1 LAQWVAVW
9 ATWGRL
15 SGSWPLRAGRSSALP
30 RLAAAGLGLAS
41 LIPAFRV
48 RQIRRCPI
56 AQQPPGRRRQRLSQL
71 ISRKRELLP
80 LAFAQPYG
88 QAVRRW
94 YIIPDQAAATY
105 ARAETI

>member
-30 RLAAAGLGLAS
+30 RLAAAGLGLAT
-41 LIPAFRV
+41 LNLGFRLC
-48 RQIRRCPI
+48 RIQRCRI
-56 AQQPPGRRRQRLSQL
+56 QQQQPGRRRQRLSQL